1 MNISVTKAAK
11 EWGVSR
17 TTIYQKVNDGE
28 LSRTA
33 DKKIDVSEMLRVFGE
48 PISKK
53 RTERSVN
60 TVQSTPLNSQSVQY
74 NTDIEH
80 LLALEK
86 LKNEHLSQQVS
97 DQKKLIENY
106 QQQIGQLNK
115 TLDKER
121 EHSIY
126 DHRVSR
132 NECKQSDEQLL
143 ATGIEI
149 KEDYHQERYKSST
162 TLEPLVSDKKV
173 KQELEVTEPA
183 PAETYRTSFSLYF

>member
-17 TTIYQKVNDGE
+17 TTIYQKVNNGE
-28 LSRTA
+28 LSRTV

-53 RTERSVN
+53 RTERSGH
-60 TVQSTPLNSQSVQY
+60 TVQSTPMNSQSVQY

-80 LLALEK
+80 QLALEK

-115 TLDKER
+115 TLDKANT
-121 EHSIY
+121 SIQ
-126 DHRVSR
+126 DFAQVRLLEFKGFE
-132 NECKQSDEQLL
+132 NECEPHTEQ
-143 ATGIEI
+143 GV
-149 KEDYHQERYKSST
+149 QPRSS
-162 TLEPLVSDKKV
+162 KKKKWWMV
-173 KQELEVTEPA
+173 
-183 PAETYRTSFSLYF
+183 R

>member
-17 TTIYQKVNDGE
+17 TTIYQKINDGE

-53 RTERSVN
+53 RTERSVD

-86 LKNEHLSQQVS
+86 LKNVHLSQQVS

-115 TLDKER
+115 TLDKANASIQDFAQVRLLEFKGTDP
-121 EHSIY
+121 EHS
-126 DHRVSR
+126 DHQQ
-132 NECKQSDEQLL
+132 QSP
-143 ATGIEI
+143 
-149 KEDYHQERYKSST
+149 
-162 TLEPLVSDKKV
+162 LEPEPLPAKETTAVSSAAKK
-173 KQELEVTEPA
+173 TWWP
-183 PAETYRTSFSLYF
+183 F

>member
-1 MNISVTKAAK
+1 MIVSVTKAAK
-11 EWGVSR
+11 EWGISR

-53 RTERSVN
+53 RTERSVD

-80 LLALEK
+80 QLALEK

-115 TLDKER
+115 TLDKANASIQDFAQVRLLEFKKI
-121 EHSIY
+121 EH
-126 DHRVSR
+126 D
-132 NECKQSDEQLL
+132 DEPQPD
-143 ATGIEI
+143 E
-149 KEDYHQERYKSST
+149 KKDDT
-162 TLEPLVSDKKV
+162 TIPVVEKK
-173 KQELEVTEPA
+173 KKWW
-183 PAETYRTSFSLYF
+183 SF

>member
-53 RTERSVN
+53 RTERSEDS
-60 TVQSTPLNSQSVQY
+60 VQSTPMNNHSVQY
-74 NTDIEH
+74 STDIENQ
-80 LLALEK
+80 LALEK

-106 QQQIGQLNK
+106 QQQISQLNK
-115 TLDKER
+115 TLDKANA
-121 EHSIY
+121 SIQ
-126 DHRVSR
+126 DFAQVRLLEFKKS
-132 NECKQSDEQLL
+132 EQGYEPPVEQEKEKTDNSTV
-143 ATGIEI
+143 ATVE
-149 KEDYHQERYKSST
+149 
-162 TLEPLVSDKKV
+162 KK
-173 KQELEVTEPA
+173 KKWWE
-183 PAETYRTSFSLYF
+183 F

>member
-11 EWGVSR
+11 QWGVSR

-28 LSRTA
+28 LSRTS

-48 PISKK
+48 PTSKK

-60 TVQSTPLNSQSVQY
+60 TVQSTPLNNQSVQY

-86 LKNEHLSQQVS
+86 LKNIHLSQQVN

-115 TLDKER
+115 TLDKANA
-121 EHSIY
+121 SIQ
-126 DHRVSR
+126 DFAQVRLL
-132 NECKQSDEQLL
+132 EFKQAEMSDEPPLKPEQEQEKKDDSIV
-143 ATGIEI
+143 ATA
-149 KEDYHQERYKSST
+149 
-162 TLEPLVSDKKV
+162 KK
-173 KQELEVTEPA
+173 KK
-183 PAETYRTSFSLYF
+183 RWFF

>member
-33 DKKIDVSEMLRVFGE
+33 DKKIDIAEMLRVFGE

-60 TVQSTPLNSQSVQY
+60 SAQSTPPDTQSVQD

-80 LLALEK
+80 QLAIEK
-86 LKNEHLSQQVS
+86 LKNEHLSQQVN

-106 QQQIGQLNK
+106 QQQISQLNK
-115 TLDKER
+115 TLDKANA
-121 EHSIY
+121 SIQDFAQVRLLEFKKSEADY
-126 DHRVSR
+126 
-132 NECKQSDEQLL
+132 EPPLEQEKEKTDDSTVVL
-143 ATGIEI
+143 AR
-149 KEDYHQERYKSST
+149 KR
-162 TLEPLVSDKKV
+162 KKWW
-173 KQELEVTEPA
+173 E
-183 PAETYRTSFSLYF
+183 F

>member
-80 LLALEK
+80 QLALEK
-86 LKNEHLSQQVS
+86 LKNEHLSQQVN

-115 TLDKER
+115 TLDKANASIQDFAQVRLLEFKQAEVNDEPPLEQEKER
-121 EHSIY
+121 KNDST
-126 DHRVSR
+126 VA
-132 NECKQSDEQLL
+132 L
-143 ATGIEI
+143 AW
-149 KEDYHQERYKSST
+149 KR
-162 TLEPLVSDKKV
+162 KKWW
-173 KQELEVTEPA
+173 K
-183 PAETYRTSFSLYF
+183 F

>member
-53 RTERSVN
+53 RTERSVD
-60 TVQSTPLNSQSVQY
+60 TVQSTPLNNQGVQY

-97 DQKKLIENY
+97 DQKKIIENY

-115 TLDKER
+115 TLDKANA
-121 EHSIY
+121 SIQ
-126 DHRVSR
+126 DFAQVRLL
-132 NECKQSDEQLL
+132 EFKQAEMSDEPPPEQEKEETETETDDSAV
-143 ATGIEI
+143 ATT
-149 KEDYHQERYKSST
+149 Q
-162 TLEPLVSDKKV
+162 KK
-173 KQELEVTEPA
+173 KRKWWA
-183 PAETYRTSFSLYF
+183 F